1 VQYIKGYTA
10 YLNEAYMS
18 DYSRER
24 YEERVGNIGDV
35 RISGELQR
43 SLRADGIDFKDIK
56 DQVIELIVEKL
67 DKRLQNILRGQ
78 YSNLTFAV
86 PVLAAKLWVGNS
98 SDYIKIVT
106 KSTVYKKVN
115 GKYVRDENGE
125 LIPISERSHIGEKFY
140 MPIVNDYI
148 ETLLLYPIDLTD
160 DEIEASFEEHGV
172 RKNKN
177 EKLIVHSLK
186 AEHIL
191 NLEVVDGRVKEKTFS
206 SDSNVDYTV
215 DQQWA
220 ISVGR
225 KLKFFSK
232 MTNDF
237 IEATVV
243 ELIEPTVKSVKD
255 PNKKTSVIWLGAE
268 KLVRAKLDTGK
279 SMPTVKTFKVDDIV
293 YLPIGTDDAMI
304 KCKIV
309 SPTYIIDER
318 SNNPVNLKFRALK

>member
-1 VQYIKGYTA
+1 
-10 YLNEAYMS
+10 MS

-115 GKYVRDENGE
+115 GKYARDENGE
-125 LIPISERSHIGEKFY
+125 LIAMSERSHIGEKFY

-148 ETLLLYPIDLTD
+148 ETLLLYPIGLTD
-160 DEIEASFEEHGV
+160 DEIEASFEEHGL

-177 EKLIVHSLK
+177 ERLRVQPLT
-186 AEHIL
+186 ADHIL

-220 ISVGR
+220 IAVGR

-237 IEATVV
+237 VEATVV
-243 ELIEPTVKSVKD
+243 ELIEPTIKQVKD
-255 PNKKTSVIWLGAE
+255 ANKKTNVIWLGSE
-268 KLVRAKLDTGK
+268 KQVRAKLDTGK

-318 SNNPVNLKFRALK
+318 SNNPVNLKFRALQ

>member
-1 VQYIKGYTA
+1 MQYIKGYAA

-43 SLRADGIDFKDIK
+43 SLRADGIDFNAIK
-56 DQVIELIVEKL
+56 DQIIELIVEKL

-98 SDYIKIVT
+98 SDYIKIIT
-106 KSTVYKKVN
+106 KSIVYKKTN

-125 LIPISERSHIGEKFY
+125 LIPVSERIHIGEKFY

-148 ETLLLYPIDLTD
+148 ETLLLYPIGLTD
-160 DEIEASFEEHGV
+160 DQIEASFEEHGL

-177 EKLIVHSLK
+177 ERLRVQPLK
-186 AEHIL
+186 EEHIL
-191 NLEVVDGRVKEKTFS
+191 NLEIVDGQVKEKKFAG
-206 SDSNVDYTV
+206 DSNVDYTI

-220 ISVGR
+220 VAVGR

-232 MTNDF
+232 ISNDF
-237 IEATVV
+237 VDSTIV
-243 ELIEPTVKSVKD
+243 ELIEPTIKKTND
-255 PNKKTSVIWLGAE
+255 ANKKTNVIWLGPE
-268 KLVRAKLDTGK
+268 KLVKVKLDTGK
-279 SMPTVKTFKVDDIV
+279 SMPTIKTFKVDDIV
-293 YLPIGTDDAMI
+293 YLPIGTDDTMI

-318 SNNPVNLKFRALK
+318 SNNPVNLKFRAIQ

>member
-1 VQYIKGYTA
+1 
-10 YLNEAYMS
+10 MS

-125 LIPISERSHIGEKFY
+125 LIAMSERSHIGEKFY

-148 ETLLLYPIDLTD
+148 ETLLLYPIGLTD
-160 DEIEASFEEHGV
+160 DEIEASFEEHGL

-177 EKLIVHSLK
+177 ERLRVQPLT
-186 AEHIL
+186 ADHIL

-220 ISVGR
+220 IAVGR

-237 IEATVV
+237 VEATVV
-243 ELIEPTVKSVKD
+243 ELIEPTVKQVKD
-255 PNKKTSVIWLGAE
+255 ANKKTNVIWLGAE
-268 KLVRAKLDTGK
+268 KQVRAKLDTGK

-318 SNNPVNLKFRALK
+318 SNNPVNLKFRAIK

>member
-125 LIPISERSHIGEKFY
+125 LIAMSERSHIGEKFY
-140 MPIVNDYI
+140 MPIANDYI
-148 ETLLLYPIDLTD
+148 ETLLLYPIGLTN
-160 DEIEASFEEHGV
+160 DEIEASFEEHGL

-177 EKLIVHSLK
+177 ERLRVQPLT
-186 AEHIL
+186 ADHIL

-220 ISVGR
+220 IAVGR

-237 IEATVV
+237 VEATVV
-243 ELIEPTVKSVKD
+243 ELIEPTVKQVKD
-255 PNKKTSVIWLGAE
+255 ANKKTNVIWLGAE
-268 KLVRAKLDTGK
+268 KQVRAKLDTGK

-318 SNNPVNLKFRALK
+318 SNNPVNLKFRAIK

>member
-1 VQYIKGYTA
+1 VQYIKGYAA

>member
-1 VQYIKGYTA
+1 
-10 YLNEAYMS
+10 MS

-115 GKYVRDENGE
+115 GKYARDENGE
-125 LIPISERSHIGEKFY
+125 LIAMSERSHIGEKFY

-148 ETLLLYPIDLTD
+148 ETLLLYPIGLTD
-160 DEIEASFEEHGV
+160 DEIEASFEEHGL

-177 EKLIVHSLK
+177 ERLRVQPLT
-186 AEHIL
+186 ADHIL

-220 ISVGR
+220 IAVGR

-237 IEATVV
+237 VEATVV
-243 ELIEPTVKSVKD
+243 ELIEPTVKQVKD
-255 PNKKTSVIWLGAE
+255 ANKKTNVIWLGAE
-268 KLVRAKLDTGK
+268 KQVRAKLDTGK

>member
-1 VQYIKGYTA
+1 MQYIKGYTE

-18 DYSRER
+18 NYSRER

-125 LIPISERSHIGEKFY
+125 LIAMSERSHIGEKFY

-148 ETLLLYPIDLTD
+148 ETLLLYPIGLTD
-160 DEIEASFEEHGV
+160 DEIEASFEEHGL

-177 EKLIVHSLK
+177 ERLRVQPLT
-186 AEHIL
+186 ADHIL

-220 ISVGR
+220 IAVGR

-237 IEATVV
+237 VEATVV
-243 ELIEPTVKSVKD
+243 ELIEPTVKQVKD
-255 PNKKTSVIWLGAE
+255 ANKKTNVIWLGAE
-268 KLVRAKLDTGK
+268 KQVRAKLDTGK

>member
-1 VQYIKGYTA
+1 
-10 YLNEAYMS
+10 MS
-18 DYSRER
+18 NYSRER

-125 LIPISERSHIGEKFY
+125 LIAMSERSHIGEKFY

-148 ETLLLYPIDLTD
+148 ETLLLYPIGLTD
-160 DEIEASFEEHGV
+160 DEIEASFEEHGL

-177 EKLIVHSLK
+177 ERLRVQPLT
-186 AEHIL
+186 ADHIL

-220 ISVGR
+220 IAVGR

-237 IEATVV
+237 VEATVV
-243 ELIEPTVKSVKD
+243 ELIEPTVKQVKD
-255 PNKKTSVIWLGAE
+255 ANKKTNVIWLGAE
-268 KLVRAKLDTGK
+268 KQVRAKLDTGK

>member
-1 VQYIKGYTA
+1 MQYIKGYTE

-18 DYSRER
+18 NYSRER

-125 LIPISERSHIGEKFY
+125 LIAMSERSHIGEKFY

-148 ETLLLYPIDLTD
+148 ETLLLYPIGLTD
-160 DEIEASFEEHGV
+160 DEIEASFEEHGL

-177 EKLIVHSLK
+177 ERLRVQPLTTD
-186 AEHIL
+186 HIL

-220 ISVGR
+220 IAVGR

-237 IEATVV
+237 VEATVV
-243 ELIEPTVKSVKD
+243 ELIEPTVKQVKD
-255 PNKKTSVIWLGAE
+255 ANKKTNVIWLGAE
-268 KLVRAKLDTGK
+268 KQVRAKLDTGK

>member
-1 VQYIKGYTA
+1 
-10 YLNEAYMS
+10 MS

-115 GKYVRDENGE
+115 GKYARDENGE
-125 LIPISERSHIGEKFY
+125 LIAMSERSHIGEKFY

-148 ETLLLYPIDLTD
+148 ETLLLYPIGLTD
-160 DEIEASFEEHGV
+160 DEIEASFEEHGL

-177 EKLIVHSLK
+177 ERLRVQPLT
-186 AEHIL
+186 ADHIL

-220 ISVGR
+220 IAVGR

-237 IEATVV
+237 VEATVV
-243 ELIEPTVKSVKD
+243 ELIEPTIKQVKD
-255 PNKKTSVIWLGAE
+255 ANKKTNVIWLGAE
-268 KLVRAKLDTGK
+268 KQVRAKLDTGK

-318 SNNPVNLKFRALK
+318 SNNPVNLKFRALQ

>member
-1 VQYIKGYTA
+1 MQYIKGYTA

>member
-1 VQYIKGYTA
+1 
-10 YLNEAYMS
+10 MS

-24 YEERVGNIGDV
+24 YDERVGNIRDV

-98 SDYIKIVT
+98 FDYIKIVT
-106 KSTVYKKVN
+106 KSTIYKKVN
-115 GKYVRDENGE
+115 GKYARDEAGK
-125 LIPISERSHIGEKFY
+125 LIPMSERSHIGEKFY

-160 DEIEASFEEHGV
+160 DQIEASVEEHGV

-177 EKLIVHSLK
+177 EQLK
-186 AEHIL
+186 VIPLTAEHIL
-191 NLEVVDGRVKEKTFS
+191 NLEVVNGRVEEKTFN

-237 IEATVV
+237 VGATVV

-268 KLVRAKLDTGK
+268 KLVKAKLDTGK
-279 SMPTVKTFKVDDIV
+279 SMPTIKTFKVDDIV
-293 YLPIGTDDAMI
+293 YLPIGTDDALI

>member
-1 VQYIKGYTA
+1 
-10 YLNEAYMS
+10 MS
-18 DYSRER
+18 NYSRER

-125 LIPISERSHIGEKFY
+125 LIAMSERSHIGEKFY

-148 ETLLLYPIDLTD
+148 ETLLLYPIGLTD
-160 DEIEASFEEHGV
+160 DEIEASFEEHGL

-177 EKLIVHSLK
+177 ERLRVQPLTTD
-186 AEHIL
+186 HIL

-220 ISVGR
+220 IAVGR

-237 IEATVV
+237 VEATVV
-243 ELIEPTVKSVKD
+243 ELIEPTVKQVKD
-255 PNKKTSVIWLGAE
+255 ANKKTNVIWLGAE
-268 KLVRAKLDTGK
+268 KQVRAKLDTGK

>member
-1 VQYIKGYTA
+1 
-10 YLNEAYMS
+10 MS

>member
-1 VQYIKGYTA
+1 
-10 YLNEAYMS
+10 MS

-115 GKYVRDENGE
+115 GKYARDENGE
-125 LIPISERSHIGEKFY
+125 LIAMSERSHIGEKFY

-148 ETLLLYPIDLTD
+148 ETLLLYPIGLTD
-160 DEIEASFEEHGV
+160 DEIEASFEEHGL

-177 EKLIVHSLK
+177 ERLRVQPLT
-186 AEHIL
+186 ADHIL

-220 ISVGR
+220 IAVGR

-237 IEATVV
+237 VEATVV
-243 ELIEPTVKSVKD
+243 ELIEPTVKQVKD
-255 PNKKTSVIWLGAE
+255 ANKKTNVIWLGSE
-268 KLVRAKLDTGK
+268 KQVRAKLDTGK

-318 SNNPVNLKFRALK
+318 SNNPVNLKFRALQ

>member
-1 VQYIKGYTA
+1 
-10 YLNEAYMS
+10 MS
-18 DYSRER
+18 NYSRER

-115 GKYVRDENGE
+115 GKYARDENGE
-125 LIPISERSHIGEKFY
+125 LIAMSERSHIGEKFY

-148 ETLLLYPIDLTD
+148 ETLLLYPIGLTD
-160 DEIEASFEEHGV
+160 DEIEASFEEHGL

-177 EKLIVHSLK
+177 ERLRVQPLT
-186 AEHIL
+186 ADHIL

-220 ISVGR
+220 IAVGR

-237 IEATVV
+237 VEATVV
-243 ELIEPTVKSVKD
+243 ELIEPTVKQVKD
-255 PNKKTSVIWLGAE
+255 ANKKTNVIWLGAE
-268 KLVRAKLDTGK
+268 KQVRAKLDTGK

-318 SNNPVNLKFRALK
+318 SNNPVNLKFRALQ

>member
-1 VQYIKGYTA
+1 
-10 YLNEAYMS
+10 MS
-18 DYSRER
+18 NYSRER

-115 GKYVRDENGE
+115 GKYARDENGE
-125 LIPISERSHIGEKFY
+125 LIAMSERSHIGEKFY

-148 ETLLLYPIDLTD
+148 ETLLLYPIGLTD
-160 DEIEASFEEHGV
+160 DEIEASFEEHGL

-177 EKLIVHSLK
+177 ERLRVQPLTTD
-186 AEHIL
+186 HIL

-220 ISVGR
+220 IAVGR

-237 IEATVV
+237 VEATVV
-243 ELIEPTVKSVKD
+243 ELIEPTVKQVKD
-255 PNKKTSVIWLGAE
+255 ANKKTNVIWLGAE
-268 KLVRAKLDTGK
+268 KQVRAKLDTGK

>member
-1 VQYIKGYTA
+1 MQYIKGYAA